1 MVTVFEHK
9 SPHAFVQISD
19 SESVEFVDY
28 TFLTENEKTVKKLKD
43 SNGFENWFWVA
54 QEVKDRAELEELKK
68 QEAKPKRRIKVVSG
82 ATGTS
87 N

>member
-9 SPHAFVQISD
+9 SPHAFVQVSD

-28 TFLTENEKTVKKLKD
+28 TFMTENEKTVSKLKAL
-43 SNGFENWFWVA
+43 SGYENWFWVA
-54 QEVKDRAELEELKK
+54 QEVKDRTEYEAMKK
-68 QEAKPKRRIKVVSG
+68 EASKPKRRSRIQSG
-82 ATGTS
+82 ATGT